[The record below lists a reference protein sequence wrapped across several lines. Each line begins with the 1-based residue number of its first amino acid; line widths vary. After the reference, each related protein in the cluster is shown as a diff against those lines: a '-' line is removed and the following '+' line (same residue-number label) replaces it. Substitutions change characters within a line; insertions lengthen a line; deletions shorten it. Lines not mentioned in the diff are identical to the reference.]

1 MVIEVTKSNDHVRKL
16 VSQTSSENNAEKM
29 YKQATDGE
37 IISRKKYLQRLVPKT
52 TKEVLEFNN
61 KKTKM

>member
-1 MVIEVTKSNDHVRKL
+1 M

-37 IISRKKYLQRLVPKT
+37 IISRKNYLQRLVPKI